1 MKLNRRVFF
10 IMIVLIAVP
19 ITLTAKHTKRKSN
32 ICPAIFLQLYSLRDI
47 IDADKEKIFAEIAA
61 MGYAGVEAAD
71 YSEGKFYGMSPAE
84 FNEKLKKAGLVALSS
99 HAGYGLASEID
110 KTDWRTVWKWW
121 DEAIAAH
128 RDAGMKYI
136 VTPSMPVPKSL
147 KALKVYCDYYNTIG
161 EKCNAAGL
169 KFGYHNHEFEF
180 GEIEGELMYDYMLK
194 NTDPAKV
201 FFQMDVYWTVYA
213 RKSPV
218 VYFAK
223 YPGRFE
229 LLHLKDYKELGQSG
243 MVGFDAI
250 LNNRTTAGVKRLI
263 VEVENYN
270 YPPIESVKLSYDYL
284 NNLLLRE
291 NQSK

>member
-1 MKLNRRVFF
+1 MKINWKIFF
-10 IMIVLIAVP
+10 LLIILVVLP
-19 ITLTAKHTKRKSN
+19 ISLEAKSSKQKTNVR
-32 ICPAIFLQLYSLRDI
+32 PEIFLQLYSLRDVI
-47 IDADKEKIFAEIAA
+47 AADKEKKFAEIATI
-61 MGYAGVEAAD
+61 GYAGIEAAN
-71 YSEGKFYGMSPAE
+71 YSDGKFYGMSPSE
-84 FNEKLKKAGLVALSS
+84 FKEKLQKVGLVALSS
-99 HAGYGLASEID
+99 HAGYNLASEVD
-110 KTDWRTVWKWW
+110 KTDWKKVWKWW

-128 RDAGMKYI
+128 REAGMKYI

-147 KALKVYCDYYNTIG
+147 KALKVYCDYYNKIG

-169 KFGYHNHEFEF
+169 KFGYHNHDFEF
-180 GEIEGELMYDYMLK
+180 GEIEGELMYDFMLK
-194 NTDPAKV
+194 NTDPLKV

-218 VYFAK
+218 AYFGK

-250 LNNRTTAGVKRLI
+250 LNNRATAAVKHLI
-263 VEVENYN
+263 VEVEHYN

-284 NNLLLRE
+284 IKLI
-291 NQSK
+291 QPCKPSK